1 MTKVLSALT
10 AMLAVAGGLS
20 AAAPKTKVKIALIV
34 AATVDDHGWC
44 QAMNDAI
51 LAEQKKY
58 PGKIDY
64 IKSEKMNPTDA
75 GAAAQ
80 RFAADHCDLVILHG
94 SQYGSQTKDAAMAFP
109 GTTFVQGT
117 SDKIVGANVFTYMPE
132 SEQTGYLNGI
142 IAGMVTTSG
151 QVGIVGP
158 KDLGDAARYDRGFKL
173 GALAA
178 NPKVQVKIGY
188 TNDFSDVIKSAE
200 LAQAHINA
208 GADFLTGSAQQ
219 AMGALR
225 AVAGR
230 KDKTI
235 WWVGQDFAQLNGPE
249 AVRVIAA
256 SSYDYTKVLEILFD
270 KHNQGVKGGENIPLT
285 FGNQGFDYRFNDK
298 VGKVLTPA
306 IKKAV
311 NQAKADLASG
321 KLTVA
326 YKDVKF

>member
-117 SDKIVGANVFTYMPE
+117 SDRIVGAKRGHLV
-132 SEQTGYLNGI
+132 QQL
-142 IAGMVTTSG
+142 V
-151 QVGIVGP
+151 IVGVVVARP
-158 KDLGDAARYDRGFKL
+158 TTAAG
-173 GALAA
+173 
-178 NPKVQVKIGY
+178 
-188 TNDFSDVIKSAE
+188 
-200 LAQAHINA
+200 
-208 GADFLTGSAQQ
+208 GSAIGGRVLAVEQFESRIGIQQ
-219 AMGALR
+219 RSAMGLLL
-225 AVAGR
+225 
-230 KDKTI
+230 KP
-235 WWVGQDFAQLNGPE
+235 F
-249 AVRVIAA
+249 
-256 SSYDYTKVLEILFD
+256 LF
-270 KHNQGVKGGENIPLT
+270 
-285 FGNQGFDYRFNDK
+285 
-298 VGKVLTPA
+298 
-306 IKKAV
+306 KK
-311 NQAKADLASG
+311 
-321 KLTVA
+321 
-326 YKDVKF
+326 